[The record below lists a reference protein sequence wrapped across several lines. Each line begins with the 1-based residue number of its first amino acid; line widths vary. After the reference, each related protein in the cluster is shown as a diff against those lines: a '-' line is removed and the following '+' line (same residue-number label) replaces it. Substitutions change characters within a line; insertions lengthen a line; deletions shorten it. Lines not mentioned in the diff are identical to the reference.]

1 MELKGTRTEQNIK
14 AALAGESIARNKY
27 TYYADQAR
35 KEGHPEIADMFE
47 RMAGNESIH
56 AKIWFTNLYGAIQG
70 NMENLRN
77 AASGEFEEWSNM
89 YPEFARI
96 AREEGFEHLAVLFE
110 RVAEIEKNHEKQFM
124 EAIVKLNKQA
134 KAAPVQAKAK
144 PEEQSVEDEE
154 EEPQQE
160 KIGYRCIFCGAVYEN
175 RLDVCPV
182 CEAIGSFEACKM
194 PG

>member
-1 MELKGTRTEQNIK
+1 MELKGTRTEKNIK

-27 TYYADQAR
+27 TYYAEQAR
-35 KEGHPEIADMFE
+35 REGRPEIAEMFE

-56 AKIWFTNLYGAIQG
+56 AKIWFTNLYGAIGG
-70 NMENLRN
+70 NMENLRKS
-77 AASGEFEEWSNM
+77 AAGEFEEWSNM

-110 RVAEIEKNHEKQFM
+110 RVADIEKNHEKQFM
-124 EAIVKLNKQA
+124 QAMVQLNRQEKAEAAAQTRQA
-134 KAAPVQAKAK
+134 AV
-144 PEEQSVEDEE
+144 VEK
-154 EEPQQE
+154 EEPHKE
-160 KIGYRCIFCGAVYEN
+160 RPGYRCVFCGAVFES

-182 CEAIGSFEACKM
+182 CEAIGSFDPCTI

>member
-27 TYYADQAR
+27 TYYAEQAR
-35 KEGHPEIADMFE
+35 KEGHPEIAELFE

-56 AKIWFTNLYGAIQG
+56 AKIWYTNLNGPIKG
-70 NMENLRN
+70 NMENLRS

-89 YPEFARI
+89 YPDFAKV

-110 RVAEIEKNHEKQFM
+110 RVAQVEKAHEKQFM
-124 EAIVKLNKQA
+124 EAIIQLNKQMREE
-134 KAAPVQAKAK
+134 AAAQAQAAI
-144 PEEQSVEDEE
+144 EE
-154 EEPQQE
+154 EEEQEQQLQE
-160 KIGYRCIFCGAVYEN
+160 KPGYRCIFCGAVYEN

-182 CEAIGSFEACKM
+182 CEAIGSFEPCTM
-194 PG
+194 LV

>member
-35 KEGHPEIADMFE
+35 KEGNPELAAMFE

-56 AKIWFTNLYGAIQG
+56 AKIWYTALHGEVG
-70 NMENLRN
+70 SNMENLRS
-77 AASGEFEEWSNM
+77 AAKGEFEEWSSM
-89 YPEFARI
+89 YPEFAKI
-96 AREEGFEHLAVLFE
+96 AREEGFEKLAVTFE

-124 EAIVKLNKQA
+124 EAMIELA
-134 KAAPVQAKAK
+134 KATKNQKVQLAIEQEHEVQKK
-144 PEEQSVEDEE
+144 P
-154 EEPQQE
+154 
-160 KIGYRCIFCGAVYEN
+160 GYRCAFCGAVYES

-182 CEAIGSFEACKM
+182 CEAIGSFEPCTILA
-194 PG
+194 